1 VLPKNQRVGINHMR
15 KLLLFA
21 GLIIF
26 ISSCSTVIAPSY
38 TSVSKIYKLK
48 KGMKLKEVS
57 FTLESTPYDMYINYL
72 NGEKVV
78 EYKYVHQFVKN
89 AGAPTAT
96 VNEDRLNQGANRFKN
111 ESDLMVVFD
120 QKTGDMLYYYTST
133 GLSRSNASLNQMN
146 QILNNK

>member
-1 VLPKNQRVGINHMR
+1 
-15 KLLLFA
+15 
-21 GLIIF
+21 
-26 ISSCSTVIAPSY
+26 
-38 TSVSKIYKLK
+38 
-48 KGMKLKEVS
+48 
-57 FTLESTPYDMYINYL
+57 
-72 NGEKVV
+72 
-78 EYKYVHQFVKN
+78 
-89 AGAPTAT
+89 

>member
-1 VLPKNQRVGINHMR
+1 MR

-26 ISSCSTVIAPSY
+26 ISSCSTVIAPGY

-57 FTLESTPYDMYINYL
+57 YTLEASPYDMYVNYA

-78 EYKYVHQFVKN
+78 EYKYVHHYIKN
-89 AGAPTAT
+89 PGAPKPN
-96 VNEDRLNQGANRFKN
+96 VNEDRLNQGANRYKN

-120 QKTGDMLYYYTST
+120 QKTGDMLYFYTST
-133 GLSRSNASLNQMN
+133 GLSKSNAALNQMN

>member
-1 VLPKNQRVGINHMR
+1 MR

-57 FTLESTPYDMYINYL
+57 FTLESTPYDMYINYT

-78 EYKYVHQFVKN
+78 EYKYVHHYIKN
-89 AGAPTAT
+89 PGAPKPN
-96 VNEDRLNQGANRFKN
+96 VNEDRLNQGANRYKN

-120 QKTGDMLYYYTST
+120 QKTGEMLYFYTST
-133 GLSRSNASLNQMN
+133 GLSKSNAALNQMN

>member
-1 VLPKNQRVGINHMR
+1 MR

-26 ISSCSTVIAPSY
+26 ISSCSTVIAPGY

-57 FTLESTPYDMYINYL
+57 YTLEASPYDMYVNYV

-78 EYKYVHQFVKN
+78 EYKYVHHYVKN
-89 AGAPTAT
+89 PGIEKPN
-96 VNEDRLNQGANRFKN
+96 VNEDRLNQGANRFKPAYK
-111 ESDLMVVFD
+111 EPSLMVVFD
-120 QKTGDMLYYYTST
+120 QKSGDMLYYYTSM
-133 GLSRSNASLNQMN
+133 GLSRSKTALNQMN
-146 QILNNK
+146 QILNDK

>member
-1 VLPKNQRVGINHMR
+1 
-15 KLLLFA
+15 
-21 GLIIF
+21 
-26 ISSCSTVIAPSY
+26 
-38 TSVSKIYKLK
+38 
-48 KGMKLKEVS
+48 MKLKEVS
-57 FTLESTPYDMYINYL
+57 FTLESTPYDMYINYI

-89 AGAPTAT
+89 SGAPTAN

-133 GLSRSNASLNQMN
+133 GVSRSNAALNQMN

>member
-1 VLPKNQRVGINHMR
+1 MR

-26 ISSCSTVIAPSY
+26 ISSCSTVIAPGY

-57 FTLESTPYDMYINYL
+57 YTLEASPYDMYVNYI

-78 EYKYVHQFVKN
+78 EYKYVHHYIKN
-89 AGAPTAT
+89 PGAPKPN
-96 VNEDRLNQGANRFKN
+96 VNEDRLNQGANRYKN

-120 QKTGDMLYYYTST
+120 QKTGDMLYYYTSA
-133 GLSRSNASLNQMN
+133 GLSRSNAALNQMN